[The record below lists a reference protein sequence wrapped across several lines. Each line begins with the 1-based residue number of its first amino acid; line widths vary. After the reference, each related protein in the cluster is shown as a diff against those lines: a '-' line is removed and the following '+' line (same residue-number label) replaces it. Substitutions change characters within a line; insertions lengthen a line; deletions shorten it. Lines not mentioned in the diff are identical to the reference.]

1 MAVYKR
7 TYHAYNGPLTP
18 ARGRFLVIS
27 RYCAREMFNSRIFAG
42 AVVFSY
48 LPFLIFGGLIY
59 VLNSPIAQAALRI
72 QGAPPFAIDNQFF
85 MKFLQGMGYF
95 ALFLCAYAAPGLVSM
110 DMANN
115 ALPLYLSR
123 PLNRIEYVV
132 GKAAPIVAV
141 LSAVTWVPG
150 VILYLIQ
157 ASMAGGGWGWKHL
170 DIVGAILA
178 GSALWIAFLTLI
190 SLAVSSWVR
199 WRIIAT
205 AAIVA
210 FFFVPA
216 AFGTAVT
223 LILRTPW
230 GELLNFPYLNTLIWY
245 RLFGLEAPYWSRFP
259 NVPLPAAWLTFL
271 GLSVLALWML
281 HERIRAREV
290 VRG

>member
-7 TYHAYNGPLTP
+7 TYHAYAGPLTP
-18 ARGRFLVIS
+18 QRSRLFVIS
-27 RYCAREMFNSRIFAG
+27 RFCAREMFQSRIFSG

-48 LPFLIFGGLIY
+48 LPFLIVAGLIY
-59 VLNSPIAQAALRI
+59 VVNSPVA
-72 QGAPPFAIDNQFF
+72 QGALSLRGAPLLAVDNLFF
-85 MKFLQGMGYF
+85 LRFLQGMEYI

-123 PLNRIEYVV
+123 PLTRIEYVL
-132 GKAAPIVAV
+132 GKAIPIAAV
-141 LSAVTWVPG
+141 LSIVTWVPG
-150 VILYLIQ
+150 VLLYLIQ

-170 DIVGAILA
+170 DIVGATLA
-178 GSALWIAFLTLI
+178 GSALWIALLTLV
-190 SLAVSSWVR
+190 SLAISSWVR

-205 AAIVA
+205 AAIVG

-223 LILRTPW
+223 VILRTSW

-259 NVPLPAAWLTFL
+259 NVPLPTAWLTFL